1 MKNNG
6 LPTFPC
12 FNKFLPSTMSDAER
26 ERVFRRLMA
35 SMPIA
40 SNSNNDVV
48 VSTATSTIDALA
60 FDYPQ
65 LTQSGVDALCTHW
78 TSATTTFAQRQREL
92 PLSPQLLER
101 IDSAAN
107 GACNVDKLR
116 ALLLIRAIRPLLAM
130 PRDEASRH
138 IASFHVVMPTT
149 TTIESAV
156 VEDAAIVELVAAEQ
170 DDDNYVFED
179 YDDDSNHDDDD
190 DDDVGSMIV
199 ASPAVVVD
207 DALLWNDRL
216 IAFSQH
222 LTYDRIA
229 SAWSDENVCAA
240 LFDALS
246 ALVAQADDNAALDAL
261 LPRLCF
267 IVRDHCLQNHTG
279 DEMTRLLQLLLD
291 APHRKP
297 VAERCAHLAIA
308 VMTSMT
314 SIHDVGVARYA
325 LERLSFLA
333 ARAAVPGV
341 HVTQLTALARIVVH
355 GVALDDRIG
364 AAVLPSR
371 FVHSYLRFFL
381 DNSLDKSATTHL
393 TLRGA
398 WPRADAD
405 DLEGE
410 ALLLVSA
417 HVPKVLDFLLA
428 VPDFAARV
436 ASAEFAALHNAW
448 FGAWLVLRAWQAK
461 RSNNSNSVD
470 SLVKQLESSVLTPLS
485 VTSPLEAARVFEWQ
499 AALKR
504 IAQEQSQTSIVYWSD
519 AAARHAARLQ
529 PQIGARLAALDDERE
544 RGTVLRLQRA
554 VKAMARDGAQKKD

>member
-1 MKNNG
+1 
-6 LPTFPC
+6 
-12 FNKFLPSTMSDAER
+12 MSDVDR

-40 SNSNNDVV
+40 SNNRNNNNSDDGDVV
-48 VSTATSTIDALA
+48 VDVKLLATSTIDALG

-65 LTQSGVDALCTHW
+65 LTQRGVDALCTHW
-78 TSATTTFAQRQREL
+78 TNATTTFAQRQREL

-101 IDSAAN
+101 VDSASN

-116 ALLLIRAIRPLLAM
+116 AVLLIRAIRPLLTL

-138 IASFHVVMPTT
+138 IASFHVVVSAATT
-149 TTIESAV
+149 TVNSV
-156 VEDAAIVELVAAEQ
+156 VEVDEAIVELVAAEQ
-170 DDDNYVFED
+170 DGDDYVFED
-179 YDDDSNHDDDD
+179 YDGSDSNHDDDD
-190 DDDVGSMIV
+190 DDDEVGSTLIV
-199 ASPAVVVD
+199 AAPAVVVD

-240 LFDALS
+240 LFDALG
-246 ALVAQADDNAALDAL
+246 AVVAQADDNAALDAL

-267 IVRDHCLQNHTG
+267 IVRDHCLQKHTG

-291 APHRKP
+291 SPHRKP
-297 VAERCAHLAIA
+297 IAERCAHLAIA
-308 VMTSMT
+308 VMASMT

-325 LERLSFLA
+325 LERLPFLA

-381 DNSLDKSATTHL
+381 DHSLDKSATTHL

-410 ALLLVSA
+410 VLLLVSA

-436 ASAEFAALHNAW
+436 ASAEFAALHTAW

-461 RSNNSNSVD
+461 RSNSNTAVD
-470 SLVKQLESSVLTPLS
+470 SFVKQLESSVLTPLS
-485 VTSPLEAARVFEWQ
+485 VASPLEAARVFEWQ

-504 IAQEQSQTSIVYWSD
+504 VAQEQSQSSIVYWSD